1 MIEYK
6 LKAACTALSKEGNS
20 QKGAKANRIAIG
32 VDSHLK
38 SYQAARKI
46 DNGAV
51 GVAQTLRSKE
61 ALLLYVEK
69 QREQAKEVV
78 VVYEA
83 GPLGYTLYR
92 QLKAMGIECLV
103 CAPRSGEQKRKRR
116 KNNAIDARSLTS
128 ELSNYLNGNE
138 QALQL
143 VRVPTQA
150 QEQVRVQSRQ
160 QDGLVEQRKRIG
172 AIGNALLL
180 SQGYGSHSNWWRPK
194 AFERL
199 SKGVAPWIVTH
210 LQRWVGVLR
219 ELDQQIQ
226 QAKVELSQ
234 QWQGPR
240 PKGMGALSLV
250 QLQAEVLDWNRYSS
264 GRKIGCLAG
273 MVPSEWSTGESQRL
287 GSITKVGLPA
297 IRRIITEMVWRMSLF
312 QPEYKAVQKWRE
324 VLEGSNRGLK
334 KKAVVAIGRQLMVD
348 IWRLQTGRSSAQELG
363 LILIEGSN

>member
-6 LKAACTALSKEGNS
+6 LKAAPTAVRQEGNS
-20 QKGAKANRIAIG
+20 QKEPKANRIAMGI
-32 VDSHLK
+32 DSHLK

-51 GVAQTLRSKE
+51 GVAQTFGSKE
-61 ALLLYVEK
+61 ALLLYAQK

-92 QLKAMGIECLV
+92 ELEANGIKCLV

-116 KNNAIDARSLTS
+116 KNNTIDARSLTS
-128 ELSNYLNGNE
+128 DLSNYLNGNE

-143 VRVPTQA
+143 VRIPTEA
-150 QEQVRVQSRQ
+150 QEQARIESRQ
-160 QDGLVEQRKRIG
+160 QDALVQERKRIG
-172 AIGNALLL
+172 AIGNGLLL
-180 SQGYGSHSNWWRPK
+180 SQGYGSWSNWWRPK

-199 SKGVAPWIVTH
+199 KKEVAPWIVKH
-210 LQRWVGVLR
+210 LGRWVGVLG
-219 ELDQQIQ
+219 ELDQQIL

-234 QWQGPR
+234 KWQGPR

-250 QLQAEVLDWNRYSS
+250 QLLAEVLDWNLYSS
-264 GRKIGCLAG
+264 RRKIGCLAG
-273 MVPSEWSTGESQRL
+273 MVPSEWSSGEGQRL
-287 GSITKVGLPA
+287 GSITKVGVPA
-297 IRRIITEMVWRMSLF
+297 IRRIITEMVWRMILF
-312 QPEYKAVQKWRE
+312 QPEYKAVQKWRQ

-334 KKAVVAIGRQLMVD
+334 KKAVVAIGRQLIVD
-348 IWRLQTGRSSAQELG
+348 IWRLQTARITAQELG
-363 LILIEGSN
+363 LIMIEA